1 MDYRS
6 GTESGSLTAP
16 DLDVHQ
22 AGMPETQE
30 EKPLPQ
36 GVREKHGSWHYVVQH
51 KWTKLCRV
59 NEGRAQLYLRLLEV
73 AGATPGSVWHLLLMY
88 MQHGT
93 SDLAQSTQEHY
104 RNDCLRL
111 LHHFGH
117 FQNVEVEP
125 THVAQFLEWSKE
137 NDRATSGNREKAVLA
152 SAFEYGMRKG
162 WATHNPCRGV
172 RRNQENPSRV
182 YVEHAALVTE
192 VDRAPPELAALYGV
206 AYLLGIRQT
215 DLRLVEVS
223 AITPEGLKVTESKTK
238 KLNTHAITPTVRTFL
253 TLALEHKERRACHCE
268 AVAARMEKRS
278 EYESAQAWREK
289 AAAIRARPQIFLSHR
304 GLPWTVWGLQSALRR
319 FGPLFQFRQLRP
331 KAQTDAPNDN
341 ILGHTGQM
349 RERYTRR
356 RRLDAVK

>member
-1 MDYRS
+1 MDYRNRI
-6 GTESGSLTAP
+6 ESGSLSAP
-16 DLDVHQ
+16 DLDVHET
-22 AGMPETQE
+22 GMPETE

-59 NEGRAQLYLRLLEV
+59 TEGRAQLYLRLFDV

-88 MQHGT
+88 MQHGM
-93 SDLAQSTQEHY
+93 SDLAESTQAHY

-117 FQNVEVEP
+117 FQNAEVEP
-125 THVAQFLEWSKE
+125 THIAQFLEWSKD
-137 NDRATSGNREKAVLA
+137 NHRATCGNREKAVLA

-162 WATHNPCRGV
+162 WATFNPCRGV
-172 RRNQENPSRV
+172 RRNQESPSNV
-182 YVEHAALVTE
+182 YVEHDALVSE
-192 VDRAPPELAALYGV
+192 VDRAPPELKALYGV

-223 AITPEGLKVTESKTK
+223 AITPEGLKITESKGRGR
-238 KLNTHAITPTVRTFL
+238 KLNIHEITPTVRKFL
-253 TLALEHKERRACHCE
+253 EMALEHKER
-268 AVAARMEKRS
+268 VATHWETRRNPNPA
-278 EYESAQAWREK
+278 K
-289 AAAIRARPQIFLSHR
+289 AAKIRAYPQIFVSKR
-304 GLPWTVWGLQSALRR
+304 GLPWSLWGLQSALRR
-319 FGPLFQFRQLRP
+319 FQPAFQFRQLRP